1 MNFENCI
8 FSLILSYFWLSGYP
22 LTPPFLVS
30 QLLKIEFFFGFPNAI
45 FILPCSGVVLF
56 YIYYLIIK
64 LVMKIVIVN
73 YEKVIESKAI

>member
-1 MNFENCI
+1 MLASE
-8 FSLILSYFWLSGYP
+8 
-22 LTPPFLVS
+22 FLY
-30 QLLKIEFFFGFPNAI
+30 KP
-45 FILPCSGVVLF
+45 GVVLF